1 MAPNSRAL
9 SAAEQQ
15 VMFDLATGFL
25 AYRRNSDVRTAAA
38 ALDELARVGAAVLHG
53 DVNDAYLEL
62 HGEVIIQTD
71 RAWLARHAAPW
82 A

>member
-1 MAPNSRAL
+1 
-9 SAAEQQ
+9 
-15 VMFDLATGFL
+15 MFDLATGFL

-38 ALDELARVGAAVLHG
+38 ALDELARVGAAVFHG

-71 RAWLARHAAPW
+71 RAWLALHAAPW